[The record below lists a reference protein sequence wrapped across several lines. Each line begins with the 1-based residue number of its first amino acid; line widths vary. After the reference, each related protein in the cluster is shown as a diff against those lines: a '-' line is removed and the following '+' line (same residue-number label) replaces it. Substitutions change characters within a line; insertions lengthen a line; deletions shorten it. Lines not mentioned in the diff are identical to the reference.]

1 MPTARRTTARAT
13 TKGSGP
19 TVELRFRGLRQGGHA
34 VTFDL
39 EVHPG
44 TATHMAIH
52 SSPVTTSDTV
62 EITFYGSMPQYYRGV
77 RVNSECPEFVF
88 TDANGASVSAEVHLG
103 TGRPEVTEGDSEH
116 IRVR

>member
-1 MPTARRTTARAT
+1 MPAVRKPTRAT
-13 TKGSGP
+13 KGGAGP
-19 TVELRFRGLRQGGHA
+19 TVELRFRGVRQGGHA

-44 TATHMAIH
+44 TAAHMAIH
-52 SSPVTTSDTV
+52 SSPVSTADTV
-62 EITFYGSMPQYYRGV
+62 EITFYGSMPQYFRNV

-88 TDANGASVSAEVHLG
+88 TDAHGASVEAEVHLG
-103 TGRPEVTEGDSEH
+103 TGRPEVTEGDSDH

>member
-1 MPTARRTTARAT
+1 MPATRKVTARAT
-13 TKGSGP
+13 TRGSGP
-19 TVELRFRGLRQGGHA
+19 VVELRFRNLRQGGHA

-44 TATHMAIH
+44 TAAHMAIH
-52 SSPVTTSDTV
+52 ASPVTTADTV
-62 EITFYGSMPQYYRGV
+62 VRAFYGSMPQYFRGV

-88 TDANGASVSAEVHLG
+88 TDAGGTSVTAEVHLG
-103 TGRPEVTEGDSEH
+103 TGRPEVTDGDVEH